1 MFVSH
6 LSLKDFRSY
15 ENLELSLKAGQ
26 NIFIGENGEG
36 KTNIIEALMYLA
48 LLSSHRISSDQ
59 PLIKLDSERAYIRAK
74 IESDERTTL
83 VELEINN
90 GKANRAKVNQN
101 PVRSQKEIL
110 GLVKSVCFS
119 PEDLDLVRGDPS
131 ERRSFLDQ
139 LLIQQSPRL
148 AGVISDYERALKQRN
163 SLLKSRAPESSLRSW
178 SEHLATFGGEL
189 IAGRIKLINEI
200 EPLFQIA
207 YKNLSAKKLAK
218 LGYKSSIPAPSS
230 EKEVNKE
237 VMLKVIEGVKSQE
250 IERGIS
256 LVGPHRDD
264 LLLNLG
270 DHPVKGYASH
280 GESWSIAL
288 TLRLAS
294 YQLFIN
300 EGAKPIL
307 ILDDV
312 FSELDEERRV
322 HLIKLANSAQQ
333 TFITVAVENDLPKE
347 LTGDKFL
354 VKSGQVSKI
363 SKSFI
368 YRWTHTVFGSII
380 VLELT
385 IENSTFNF

>member
-59 PLIKLDSERAYIRAK
+59 PLIKLGSERAYIRAK
-74 IESDERTTL
+74 IESEERTTL

-101 PVRSQKEIL
+101 PIRNQKELL

-163 SLLKSRAPESSLRSW
+163 SLLKSRPPESSLRSW

-189 IAGRIKLINEI
+189 IAARIKLINQV
-200 EPLFQIA
+200 EPLFQTA
-207 YKNLSAKKLAK
+207 YKNLSAKKLAN
-218 LGYKSSIPAPSS
+218 LGYKSSIPNPTTD
-230 EKEVNKE
+230 KEVNRESILKAVEE
-237 VMLKVIEGVKSQE
+237 VRSQE

-270 DHPVKGYASH
+270 DHPVKSYASH

-288 TLRLAS
+288 ALRLAS

-300 EGAKPIL
+300 EGANPIL

-312 FSELDEERRV
+312 FSELDEGRRE
-322 HLIKLANSAQQ
+322 KLLKIADSAKQ
-333 TFITVAVENDLPKE
+333 TFITVAVENDLPKAIDGSKFRVE
-347 LTGDKFL
+347 LGKVVAL
-354 VKSGQVSKI
+354 
-363 SKSFI
+363 
-368 YRWTHTVFGSII
+368 
-380 VLELT
+380 
-385 IENSTFNF
+385 